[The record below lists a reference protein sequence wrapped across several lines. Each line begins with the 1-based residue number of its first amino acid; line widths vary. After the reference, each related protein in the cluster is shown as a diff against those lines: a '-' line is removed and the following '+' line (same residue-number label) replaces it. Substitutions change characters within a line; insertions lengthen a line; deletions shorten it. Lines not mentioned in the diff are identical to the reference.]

1 MTLCDGP
8 GTAAFLLALSSAFWP
23 HLPSREA
30 FLPPS
35 GTPGRIFPKR
45 KTTPLKCF
53 LAPEAHPKYRKI
65 CGTGSL
71 FFMNRPRT
79 ARVLRTLRKK
89 RGKNTENTLGSP
101 LFLPSLRRVA
111 RCPRC
116 SRSAPHHGC
125 SASPGARGHEA
136 GMAARQ
142 PRLIAILSRR
152 HHGRNIPGQRRRK
165 PNARRALHRLLPG
178 KTGVTGNHGNRD

>member
-1 MTLCDGP
+1 MTARGP
-8 GTAAFLLALSSAFWP
+8 LLSSLHCPQPSGRTSPAARRFYRLPEPREGYFRREKQLHSSAFSP
-23 HLPSREA
+23 QRHTRN
-30 FLPPS
+30 
-35 GTPGRIFPKR
+35 TGRFAGR
-45 KTTPLKCF
+45 D
-53 LAPEAHPKYRKI
+53 R
-65 CGTGSL
+65 SL

-165 PNARRALHRLLPG
+165 PNASRALHRLLPG
-178 KTGVTGNHGNRD
+178 KTGVPGNPGNRD

>member
-71 FFMNRPRT
+71 FFMNLPRT

-89 RGKNTENTLGSP
+89 RGKKYGEHPRESAISAVASTRSSVPEVLPLRAAPRLFRFSRGTRARGRYGSATAETYRNPLPPTPWAEYPRTTAKETERKP
-101 LFLPSLRRVA
+101 CPAPSSSGENR
-111 RCPRC
+111 
-116 SRSAPHHGC
+116 
-125 SASPGARGHEA
+125 SPG
-136 GMAARQ
+136 Q
-142 PRLIAILSRR
+142 PR
-152 HHGRNIPGQRRRK
+152 K
-165 PNARRALHRLLPG
+165 P
-178 KTGVTGNHGNRD
+178 